1 MAAIWVTLLGVGQH
15 DFHGGATESGGWA
28 LGGRGDGGASLSG
41 AKSAGR
47 GTGKVTGGSK
57 RRGLARLEGQQTG
70 CGGIPAC
77 PALGAEKEQ
86 WECGL
91 TSLLCA
97 WRQLPRRVHHGPR
110 RGRFPMLVMLRVSD

>member
-1 MAAIWVTLLGVGQH
+1 MAAIWATLLGVGQH

-28 LGGRGDGGASLSG
+28 LWGRGEGGASLLG

-57 RRGLARLEGQQTG
+57 RRWLARLEGQQTG

-86 WECGL
+86 WECGV
-91 TSLLCA
+91 TSFYVPGASSHAGFTMDPGVAGFPC
-97 WRQLPRRVHHGPR
+97 WRC
-110 RGRFPMLVMLRVSD
+110 